1 MTVTIKEHGMDDERL
16 TQWVT
21 TFTNAVQR
29 LHDAVNQPDTEFIRD
44 AVIHRSEFC
53 FELTWKMFT
62 LQLARDGIE
71 AQTPRH
77 TIQMAL
83 QAGYIDDGNV
93 WSEIQRMRNL
103 TSHTYDAAMAAE
115 VYPFVCATVMP
126 LFTQLCQTAHTW
138 H

>member
-1 MTVTIKEHGMDDERL
+1 MTDERL
-16 TQWVT
+16 AQRVT

-29 LHDAVNQPDTEFIRD
+29 LHDAVNQADNEFIRD
-44 AVIHRSEFC
+44 AVIHR
-53 FELTWKMFT
+53 FECCYELAWQMLK
-62 LQLARDGIE
+62 LQLSRDGIE

-83 QAGYIDDGNV
+83 QTGYIDDGNV

-103 TSHTYDAAMAAE
+103 TSHTYDATVAAQ
-115 VYPFVCATVMP
+115 VYPFVCTTVMP
-126 LFTQLCQTAHTW
+126 LFMQLCQTAQSW

>member
-1 MTVTIKEHGMDDERL
+1 MTDERL
-16 TQWVT
+16 AQRVT
-21 TFTNAVQR
+21 TFTHAVQR
-29 LHDAVNQPDTEFIRD
+29 LHDAVNQPDNEFIRD
-44 AVIHRSEFC
+44 AVIQR
-53 FELTWKMFT
+53 FECCYELAWKMLK
-62 LQLARDGIE
+62 LQLSRDGIE

-103 TSHTYDAAMAAE
+103 TNHTYDVTMAAQ
-115 VYPFVCATVMP
+115 VYPFVCTTVMP
-126 LFTQLCQTAHTW
+126 LFMQLCQTAQSW

>member
-1 MTVTIKEHGMDDERL
+1 MADERL
-16 TQWVT
+16 AQRVT
-21 TFTNAVQR
+21 TFTHAVQR

-44 AVIHRSEFC
+44 AVMHRFEFC
-53 FELTWKMFT
+53 YELAWKMLK
-62 LQLARDGIE
+62 LQLTRDGIE

-115 VYPFVCATVMP
+115 VYPFVCTTVMP
-126 LFTQLCQTAHTW
+126 LFTQLCQTAQSW